1 MSADPYAVDYL
12 GTPVIIKRGYQ
23 LCALLTVC
31 QQAASSLENVGD
43 GKYRDKITA
52 SLANALELAEEL
64 ADELHTAVEKARPV
78 RMTGGRRNG

>member
-1 MSADPYAVDYL
+1 MSADPFTKTDYL
-12 GTPVIIKRGYQ
+12 GTPVIIKRSYH

-43 GKYRDKITA
+43 GKYRDKVTA

-64 ADELHTAVEKARPV
+64 ADDLHAVVEKARPA
-78 RMTGGRRNG
+78 GGDRND